1 MYKFKGRAHV
11 VLSCKGKIIEVFIE
25 ADPTQAKLQ
34 TWFKMKIPPD
44 AEIESLKR
52 LCGIFC
58 ILKSFL
64 TNPFMASSVW
74 MWGKNWI
81 YESAACCQDKW
92 RNVWNE
98 LLKVNSQQTFN
109 MQQLQ
114 SEIFRNCTIWQK
126 TQP

>member
-1 MYKFKGRAHV
+1 MYNFKGRAHV

-64 TNPFMASSVW
+64 TNPFMASSV
-74 MWGKNWI
+74 
-81 YESAACCQDKW
+81 
-92 RNVWNE
+92 
-98 LLKVNSQQTFN
+98 
-109 MQQLQ
+109 
-114 SEIFRNCTIWQK
+114 
-126 TQP
+126 